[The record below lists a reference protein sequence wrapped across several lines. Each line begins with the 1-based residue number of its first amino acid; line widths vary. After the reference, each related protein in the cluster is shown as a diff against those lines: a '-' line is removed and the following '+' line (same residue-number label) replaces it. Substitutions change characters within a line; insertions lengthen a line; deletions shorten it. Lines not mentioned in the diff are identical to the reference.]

1 MRALLPFW
9 APKKLSHK
17 PFFVHIPKK
26 KKEKPKNG
34 KIMACILKKIARFPF
49 S

>member
-9 APKKLSHK
+9 APKKLSNK

-26 KKEKPKNG
+26 KKNKN
-34 KIMACILKKIARFPF
+34 KKRKDYGLHTKKDC
-49 S
+49 

>member
-9 APKKLSHK
+9 APKKLSNK

-26 KKEKPKNG
+26 KKKSQ
-34 KIMACILKKIARFPF
+34 KKERLWPAY
-49 S
+49 